1 MAEIRKI
8 NIKPGESVT
17 IVCDEKEAV
26 QTTPTPPNSG
36 GEAAAEKQKGS
47 LRYKVGL
54 VSDIH
59 FDVEDSHN
67 SEYAQDFINAIDY
80 MRCEGVDFIESCGDL
95 CEYNDEDLEVFRDIY
110 TAHAWAP
117 TSAMLRFFTAIGN
130 HDYLRLYTQGA
141 NIAKLLP
148 CFTNFTGEDLWAQY
162 GYKEKTDYMQFFE
175 YDGQWDKQYFGD
187 RTVKSKLSYW
197 FEYKGDIYVTLS
209 IDYGDDTG
217 EVWDEQCRGYHLLD
231 KRDKY
236 VQQMIDYVKDTN
248 YKRENGSFDY
258 QFYHPNALMWLKD
271 ILEHNR
277 DRRVFVFMHHFLP
290 HKAGDSDGMYSHLR
304 IWPYSDSKA
313 VRQKYYYGSNTPCG
327 LTFWFLDKLTNEYTN
342 AIWFTGHSHRE
353 WNDVTSVCRHDYVV
367 RKPTGYEITP
377 LTDNLESLTDT
388 QYDYRLYTRDSDTP
402 CGKSAVTVG
411 LPSLSKPISVNGQTL
426 YGASQGAI
434 MEVYENAVVLKCIDF
449 KRQSDTG
456 YRNEVIK
463 EIVLSE

>member
-1 MAEIRKI
+1 MAEIRTIK
-8 NIKPGESVT
+8 IKPGET
-17 IVCDEKEAV
+17 IQITCEESEVV
-26 QTTPTPPNSG
+26 QNIQTTPDSE
-36 GEAAAEKQKGS
+36 GETDTKDRGELKYRIGALSDFHIDTDGDKAEATAD
-47 LRYKVGL
+47 LT
-54 VSDIH
+54 
-59 FDVEDSHN
+59 
-67 SEYAQDFINAIDY
+67 NAIDY

-148 CFTNFTGEDLWAQY
+148 CFTNFTGEDLWQNY

-197 FEYKGDIYVTLS
+197 FRHKGDIFINLS
-209 IDYGDDTG
+209 VDYGDDTG

-258 QFYHPNALMWLKD
+258 QFYHPNALIWLRD
-271 ILEHNR
+271 ILENTR
-277 DRRVFVFMHHFLP
+277 GQRKLLFMHHFLP

-304 IWPYSDSKA
+304 IWPYSDSKT

-327 LTFWFLDKLTNEYTN
+327 LTFWYLDKLTNEF
-342 AIWFTGHSHRE
+342 ADDLIVVSGHSHRE
-353 WNDVTSVCRHDYVV
+353 WNEKTSVCRHDYVV
-367 RKPTGYEITP
+367 RKPTGSEVTP

-388 QYDYRLYTRDSDTP
+388 QYDYRLYTRESDTP

-411 LPSLSKPISVNGQTL
+411 LPSLSKPISVEGQTL

-449 KRQSDTG
+449 KRQGDTG